1 VAIGD
6 EEGHIRLLESAKDG
20 KPKFKDVFLS
30 FRPHS
35 NAVIDMSFSRDD
47 SLLATASGDQTA
59 RVVDMTTQRTV
70 SVLAQHSASLKQ
82 VKFQPGAANNSVI
95 ATSSRDG
102 SVQIWDLRCKGTQGP
117 VQDIHVSMDPSSLP
131 TIYSQFSALNYG
143 CIVNSIYDA
152 HRPGLHA
159 RLQQSAVARDGPS
172 RGELPGRVGD
182 VSVTAITF
190 LPEGQ
195 EHMLLTASEANASV
209 KLWDVRCLHHTRRK
223 TALPLSCTALPES
236 HNQWRHFGI
245 NSLNLS
251 GNGSRLYALCR
262 DNTVYAYSTAHLI
275 LGQAPELSTNTMRR
289 RHHQGDVREGLYPLY
304 GLRHRQLHATSF
316 YVKAAIRPA
325 KADKAEM
332 LAVGSCDGCTVLFP
346 TDERY
351 VEMGQKP
358 LEPELT
364 MPPRLRR
371 SGSGASTYLRSND
384 SIPISENGTPLIRGH
399 EKEVGALT
407 WTSDGELV
415 TVGDDFLV
423 RCWRE
428 TRTARKLRMGGEDGG
443 QRWGCGWADIPT
455 QYDED
460 DKDEDE

>member
-1 VAIGD
+1 
-6 EEGHIRLLESAKDG
+6 
-20 KPKFKDVFLS
+20 
-30 FRPHS
+30 
-35 NAVIDMSFSRDD
+35 MCFSLDD

-59 RVVDMTTQRTV
+59 RVVDMTTQRTI

-82 VKFQPGAANNSVI
+82 VKFQPGAANHSVI

-117 VQDIHVSMDPSSLP
+117 VQDVHIPMDPTSLP
-131 TIYSQFSALNYG
+131 ATRSQVGALTYG

-152 HRPGLHA
+152 HRPGLHG
-159 RLQQSAVARDGPS
+159 RLQPPAIARDGPS
-172 RGELPGRVGD
+172 RGELPGRIGD

-195 EHMLLTASEANASV
+195 EHMLLTASEANASI
-209 KLWDVRCLHHTRRK
+209 KLWDARCLHHTRRK

-245 NSLNLS
+245 NSLSLS
-251 GNGSRLYALCR
+251 GTGSRIYALCR

-275 LGQAPELSTNTMRR
+275 LGQAPELSANTSRR
-289 RHHQGDVREGLYPLY
+289 RQQQGEVREGLGPLY
-304 GLRHRQLHATSF
+304 GFRHRQLHATSF

-325 KADKAEM
+325 KAGKAEM
-332 LAVGSCDGCTVLFP
+332 LAVGSCDGCTILFP

-351 VEMGQKP
+351 VEMGQKSSQQ
-358 LEPELT
+358 ELT
-364 MPPRLRR
+364 TPPPLRR
-371 SGSGASTYLRSND
+371 HGSSTGTYLRSKD

-399 EKEVGALT
+399 EREVGALA

-428 TRTARKLRMGGEDGG
+428 GRFARKLRTGGEEGG
-443 QRWGCGWADIPT
+443 QRWGCGWADVPES
-455 QYDED
+455 YDEEEED
-460 DKDEDE
+460 DDD

>member
-1 VAIGD
+1 
-6 EEGHIRLLESAKDG
+6 
-20 KPKFKDVFLS
+20 
-30 FRPHS
+30 
-35 NAVIDMSFSRDD
+35 MSFSLDD

-117 VQDIHVSMDPSSLP
+117 IQDIHIPMDPSSLS
-131 TIYSQFSALNYG
+131 TTGSQVATLNYG

-152 HRPGLHA
+152 HRPGLYG
-159 RLQQSAVARDGPS
+159 RLLQPTVARDGPS
-172 RGELPGRVGD
+172 RGELPGRIGD

-209 KLWDVRCLHHTRRK
+209 KLWDVRCLHNTRRK
-223 TALPLSCTALPES
+223 AALPLSCTALPES

-251 GNGSRLYALCR
+251 GNGSRVYALCR

-275 LGQAPELSTNTMRR
+275 LGQAPELSTSTTRR
-289 RHHQGDVREGLYPLY
+289 RHQQGDVREGLGPLY

-332 LAVGSCDGCTVLFP
+332 LAVGSCDGCTILFP

-351 VEMGQKP
+351 IECSQKP
-358 LEPELT
+358 SEQELAKL
-364 MPPRLRR
+364 PRLRR
-371 SGSGASTYLRSND
+371 SGSSADTCVSSKD

-399 EKEVGALT
+399 EREVGALT
-407 WTSDGELV
+407 WTSNGELV

-428 TRTARKLRMGGEDGG
+428 SNLSRKLRMGGEEGG
-443 QRWGCGWADIPT
+443 QRWGCGWADVPGS
-455 QYDED
+455 YDYD
-460 DKDEDE
+460 DEDEDE